1 MSYDDTVKAIV
12 AAAGGK
18 DNIQNA
24 WHCMTRLRFRIKDE
38 GAVSLEGIGKIPG
51 ALGTKFASGQL
62 QVVVGTEV
70 DSYFAALAP
79 LLGLKD
85 EGESGEGEEEEKKG
99 IVGVLMDTVSGIF
112 GPLVPAIAGAG
123 MIKGLMAGLVAI
135 GAISNASDTY
145 VVLDMIASGVFT
157 FLPFFIAYSAARI
170 FKTNPYVAVAIAAA
184 MQYPSMTA
192 AVAAGEIDRFML
204 FGFLPVPVTSYA
216 GNVIPIILA
225 VWALS
230 YIYRW
235 IDKVLPRAMRT
246 VFTPTISLFIA
257 GILAF
262 AAIGPLGTYLG
273 NLLGYAIQW
282 MFAASPVL
290 AGAIFGAI
298 RPIAVFTGLH
308 HAMTPIALQNF
319 QTQGWDQLMPMM
331 FMANMAM
338 MGATLAMYFKV
349 KDADERSNIGAA
361 AVSALLG
368 ITEPA
373 LFGVLAKYRK
383 AFIAAII
390 GSAVASAFFAIT
402 GVRIYGYILSSI
414 FSLVAYVGP
423 YFPLALVGIAIA
435 AGVSFAVTWV
445 LIPSE
450 EDGAEDSSRLVL
462 KVVVDGTYVPLE
474 DVSDPIVAEGHLGKG
489 FAIEPAGSKV
499 VAPVAGMLTAVFP
512 TGHAYGI
519 TTSQGIEVLVH
530 LGVDT
535 VDLEGKGFTPAVKT
549 GQKVKA
555 GDLLCTIDADAIRAA
570 GKDPIAIVVVTNG
583 EHVLS
588 MEPAG
593 KLEGSHH
600 AGDAMLG
607 CSLA

>member
-51 ALGTKFASGQL
+51 VLGTKFASGQL
-62 QVVVGTEV
+62 QELAGTEV

-257 GILAF
+257 GIFAF

-462 KVVVDGTYVPLE
+462 KAVVDGTYVPLE
-474 DVSDPIVAEGHLGKG
+474 DVSDGG
-489 FAIEPAGSKV
+489 
-499 VAPVAGMLTAVFP
+499 
-512 TGHAYGI
+512 
-519 TTSQGIEVLVH
+519 
-530 LGVDT
+530 
-535 VDLEGKGFTPAVKT
+535 
-549 GQKVKA
+549 
-555 GDLLCTIDADAIRAA
+555 
-570 GKDPIAIVVVTNG
+570 
-583 EHVLS
+583 LS
-588 MEPAG
+588 
-593 KLEGSHH
+593 S
-600 AGDAMLG
+600 
-607 CSLA
+607 

>member
-112 GPLVPAIAGAG
+112 GPLVPAIVGAG

-361 AVSALLG
+361 AVSAL
-368 ITEPA
+368 
-373 LFGVLAKYRK
+373 FGVLAKYRK

-462 KVVVDGTYVPLE
+462 KAVVDGTYVPLE

-570 GKDPIAIVVVTNG
+570 GKNPIAIVVVTNG

>member
-51 ALGTKFASGQL
+51 VLGTKFASGQL

-361 AVSALLG
+361 AVSAL
-368 ITEPA
+368 
-373 LFGVLAKYRK
+373 FGVLAKYRK

-462 KVVVDGTYVPLE
+462 KAVVDGTYVPLE

-489 FAIEPAGSKV
+489 FATEPAGSKV